1 MIMRKSDIFFLQDIS
16 LPPTEAVREV
26 PQDVFGSVAFYVYV
40 SDDVSHRASIH
51 KWRKRWQ
58 VEKEV
63 VEEERLAGAVRL
75 CFSGLMT
82 HLTAHRE
89 KALRQHRGV

>member
-1 MIMRKSDIFFLQDIS
+1 MRFPMCLDLWPFMSGRS
-16 LPPTEAVREV
+16 N
-26 PQDVFGSVAFYVYV
+26 
-40 SDDVSHRASIH
+40 DVSHRASMH
-51 KWRKRWQ
+51 KRRECWQ

-75 CFSGLMT
+75 CFSVLMT

-89 KALRQHRGV
+89 KALRQH